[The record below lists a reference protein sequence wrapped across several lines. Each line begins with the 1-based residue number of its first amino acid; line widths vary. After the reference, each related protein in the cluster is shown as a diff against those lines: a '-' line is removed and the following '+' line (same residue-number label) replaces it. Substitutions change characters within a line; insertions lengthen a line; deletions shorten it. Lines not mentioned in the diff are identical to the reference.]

1 MTITE
6 IREAF
11 QKEGF
16 TFTDEEVEQKLTAA
30 KMSADE
36 VDGEMMAVWLEAM
49 QQQQNKPAPKG
60 KGKTAG
66 LAKSESAPPAT
77 QPPTQP
83 PAPTQQEIPVD
94 VPFANLDQVL
104 GGIENVGVQI
114 VLQTNDHINHV
125 VEKVVNFAQAGPTLT
140 AQRINQRMGLVALE
154 NPVESIL
161 QANRD
166 LCLNSLSRIDEAIAR
181 AS

>member
-1 MTITE
+1 MTVQE
-6 IREAF
+6 IQEALVAKGL
-11 QKEGF
+11 QF
-16 TFTDEEVEQKLTAA
+16 TSGEIESKLKSIKLAASDVTPDMLEVWAEEL
-30 KMSADE
+30 
-36 VDGEMMAVWLEAM
+36 
-49 QQQQNKPAPKG
+49 QQDQATKPSRRG
-60 KGKTAG
+60 KGGG
-66 LAKSESAPPAT
+66 LAKPQASAPVT

-125 VEKVVNFAQAGPTLT
+125 VEKVVNFAQAGPTLA
-140 AQRINQRMGLVALE
+140 AQRINQRMGLVGLE
-154 NPVESIL
+154 NPVESII
-161 QANRD
+161 QANRE
-166 LCLNSLSRIDEAIAR
+166 LCANSLSRIDEAIAR